1 MFKNKAIKDLTI
13 STEDKTIPIHQRAGA
28 TVSSIYLNNALASIE
43 TKGGKTGMAAEVT
56 RRLLSAVRKFKRADT
71 RLQQKKAINEIKSIE
86 KQAGGPGSG
95 TSDNNTKK
103 IGLPVSEYVT
113 VGTRQGLTK
122 NAPYITKVITL
133 KYVKKVAQNKYVP
146 EKVKSIVKDKGR
158 ALQTPIDVLQ
168 VAPQEYHLIDGHHR
182 YLAAIEMGIKEL
194 PARVFMRRKENN

>member
-1 MFKNKAIKDLTI
+1 MLFR
-13 STEDKTIPIHQRAGA
+13 S
-28 TVSSIYLNNALASIE
+28 
-43 TKGGKTGMAAEVT
+43 
-56 RRLLSAVRKFKRADT
+56 
-71 RLQQKKAINEIKSIE
+71 
-86 KQAGGPGSG
+86 
-95 TSDNNTKK
+95 
-103 IGLPVSEYVT
+103 
-113 VGTRQGLTK
+113 
-122 NAPYITKVITL
+122 TL